1 MRAFL
6 SVVFLA
12 LLVLCSLGCANKL
25 RVDVPPGWTVVEQA
39 SWPHATI
46 VSMSKFDV
54 DRGTYGLNV
63 FCEKTDFSLKRIFR
77 PPYLGPRV
85 IEKRDGH
92 DFTAERYE
100 YMGGVYTAEGFAE
113 MMIVVH
119 EQARTI
125 GDNSKMIR
133 VQGEWPKER
142 DAELAADFN
151 TIFASAI
158 CY

>member
-25 RVDVPPGWTVVEQA
+25 RVDVPPGWTVVEQDSGPRA
-39 SWPHATI
+39 I

-54 DRGTYGLNV
+54 ARGTYGLNV
-63 FCEKTDFSLKRIFR
+63 FCEKTDFSLERIFR

-85 IEKRDGH
+85 IEKQNGH
-92 DFTAERYE
+92 DFIAERYE
-100 YMGGVYTAEGFAE
+100 FMGGVYTAVGSVET
-113 MMIVVH
+113 MLVVH
-119 EQARTI
+119 AQARTI
-125 GDNSKMIR
+125 GDNSKMICI
-133 VQGEWPKER
+133 QGVWPKER
-142 DAELAADFN
+142 DAELAADLN